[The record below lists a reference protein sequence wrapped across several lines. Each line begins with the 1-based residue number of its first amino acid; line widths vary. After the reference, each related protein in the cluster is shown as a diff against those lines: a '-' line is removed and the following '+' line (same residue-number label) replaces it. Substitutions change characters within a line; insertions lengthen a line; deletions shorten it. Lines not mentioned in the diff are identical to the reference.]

1 MTLSQAED
9 FQAESETLYHAIEAL
24 DDAGLR
30 RVTQFK
36 GWTIFGAFVFLE
48 HRCGPECK
56 G

>member
-1 MTLSQAED
+1 
-9 FQAESETLYHAIEAL
+9 
-24 DDAGLR
+24 
-30 RVTQFK
+30 VTQFK